1 MGLLNPGEDSQI
13 NGFDGA
19 QQGKYTDRADDNNLK
34 FGEYVDDYRGGDD
47 KSKYDFPNSYQPD
60 KKNNNWDTE
69 KQKGDEK
76 YKGNYDNEYGNYQK
90 QNGNKYREGGPK
102 ESETPKDTKGKD
114 YRDDKEEYGRKL
126 DDYNKKD
133 DFNKKY
139 QGDALMKKVKAETD
153 QEMKEVK
160 ARTNIDQIMELM
172 IATEIIKKVMRE
184 KAENTIT
191 SGNSEE
197 IKAIQDAWM
206 KILLVILG
214 ITEVVRTLKVQ
225 LISILKFH

>member
-1 MGLLNPGEDSQI
+1 
-13 NGFDGA
+13 
-19 QQGKYTDRADDNNLK
+19 
-34 FGEYVDDYRGGDD
+34 
-47 KSKYDFPNSYQPD
+47 
-60 KKNNNWDTE
+60 
-69 KQKGDEK
+69 
-76 YKGNYDNEYGNYQK
+76 
-90 QNGNKYREGGPK
+90 
-102 ESETPKDTKGKD
+102 
-114 YRDDKEEYGRKL
+114 
-126 DDYNKKD
+126 
-133 DFNKKY
+133 
-139 QGDALMKKVKAETD
+139 MKKVKAETD

-214 ITEVVRTLKVQ
+214 ITEVVRTLKVR